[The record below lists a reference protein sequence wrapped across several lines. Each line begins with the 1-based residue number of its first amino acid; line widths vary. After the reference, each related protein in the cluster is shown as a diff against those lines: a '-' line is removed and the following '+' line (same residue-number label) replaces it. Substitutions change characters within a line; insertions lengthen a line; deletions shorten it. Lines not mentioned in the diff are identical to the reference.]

1 MRLVLVFGVS
11 KHSVVGGADDAVAPF

>member
-1 MRLVLVFGVS
+1 VFGVS